1 MNPALFNLPEDGWFH
16 IAAFGEWPH
25 KPTGLTQIIDEE
37 SADEIIKAFTEFAA
51 APNWPGVLVDFDHQS
66 LDQDK
71 PTVAAGWIGGLQ
83 KRPTGLWAQIRW
95 SDLGRKS
102 LEGGRYRFISPVW
115 RSSDCAKL
123 GDDRIR
129 PLKLMNCAVTND
141 PNIKGLFPLSNSAK
155 ADTRIVA
162 PPMEIPHTPG
172 APPSSGTKPAK
183 PTVSIPAAFLR
194 NRRPLTDKQRRYL
207 HAQRGRETSGPPTSG
222 TSTNPFTWGAPSSPS
237 SAAPPATPSPTGAAP
252 GPQSGNRVRSLA
264 EAKSIA
270 REIAN
275 LPPGATAEDINAIL
289 DKYRT
294 RPTQGRAAKE
304 TSPKESFRK
313 RQAERTADQLSKKED
328 WELAHQWEAAERSY
342 NRAVKLGDESTAK
355 AWIGQMEAIAAEAA
369 RRTGQAAPEA
379 VAAAPTAPP
388 GANRTAARE
397 AARLARMSP
406 SRLEREFE
414 SASGA
419 AEKHRRL
426 GNVKL
431 AFEYDAKADAYL
443 REAQRRQTRMQNRRA
458 ELEFLRN
465 SSFMTDD
472 QRKAMFARLGAGY
485 SYGGPR
491 ATRDHDMRIRSYDQ
505 QMAALEASR
514 QPRPER
520 GDYDYRDWRETKAR
534 LMAAGA
540 GSGEILA
547 AINADKAHNRAVRDR
562 INQIKRDLKKV
573 YKTKGAR
580 ERAYQ
585 RRMDHEKRNHEK
597 AVRDWE
603 KSEDSI
609 TKAIR
614 GLGAKRDEEVAKK
627 ADSELKAQ
635 AKEADRALK
644 LDVKN
649 RQLLERAYREYEKT
663 QRQRE
668 KDQAR
673 ADLAE
678 WRANEQMRRQAN
690 SQAEREAREE
700 MRRNDPVALSRAEQS
715 RIREFNAAILRGD
728 WRAAE
733 SLDRG
738 GNLRGLHESLKPI
751 YELGQRDRKAAAA
764 QLQAQLDAYHREQYP
779 NPWKS

>member
-1 MNPALFNLPEDGWFH
+1 MDPSPFILPEDGWFH

-37 SADEIIKAFTEFAA
+37 SVDEIIKAFTEFAA

-71 PTVAAGWIGGLQ
+71 PTVAAGWIIGLA
-83 KRPTGLWAQIRW
+83 KRPTGLWAQVRW

-155 ADTRIVA
+155 ADAPIVA
-162 PPMEIPHTPG
+162 PPMEIPQTTE
-172 APPSSGTKPAK
+172 APPSSRAK

-194 NRRPLTDKQRRYL
+194 NRRPLTDKQLRYL
-207 HAQRGRETSGPPTSG
+207 HAQQGREISGSSTSG
-222 TSTNPFTWGAPSSPS
+222 TWRNPFSWGAPSSPS
-237 SAAPPATPSPTGAAP
+237 SAAPPAAPSPTEAAP
-252 GPQSGNRVRSLA
+252 GPQSGYRVRSLEEA
-264 EAKSIA
+264 ESIA

-294 RPTQGRAAKE
+294 RPTQGRAAPQAPAAPGTATAQTQE
-304 TSPKESFRK
+304 ARAQQAEIQRVAAMTP
-313 RQAERTADQLSKKED
+313 AERTAYQLSKKED
-328 WELAHQWEAAERSY
+328 WELAHEWEQAELSY
-342 NRAVKLGDESTAK
+342 NRAVKLGDESMAR
-355 AWIGQMEAIAAEAA
+355 AWIRQIEAIAAEAA

-379 VAAAPTAPP
+379 VAAVPTAAPAQGYRP
-388 GANRTAARE
+388 GELQPATYTYASKWNPSYGNR
-397 AARLARMSP
+397 S
-406 SRLEREFE
+406 
-414 SASGA
+414 
-419 AEKHRRL
+419 H
-426 GNVKL
+426 
-431 AFEYDAKADAYL
+431 
-443 REAQRRQTRMQNRRA
+443 RA

-465 SSFMTDD
+465 SSFKTDD
-472 QRKAMFARLGAGY
+472 ERKAFFARLGAGY

-505 QMAALEASR
+505 QIAALEASR
-514 QPRPER
+514 RPRPER

-540 GSGEILA
+540 GSTEILA
-547 AINADKAHNRAVRDR
+547 AIKADKQHNRAVRDR
-562 INQIKRDLKKV
+562 INSIKRDLKKV
-573 YKTKGAR
+573 YKTPEAR

-603 KSEDSI
+603 KSEDAI

-614 GLGAKRDEEVAKK
+614 GLRAKRDEEVAKK

-635 AKEADRALK
+635 KADADRALK
-644 LDVKN
+644 LEVKT
-649 RQLLERAYREYEKT
+649 RQSLERAYREYEKT

-668 KDQAR
+668 KDEAR
-673 ADLAE
+673 AKLQQDKTAE
-678 WRANEQMRRQAN
+678 KQRQERLRAMQKEQEQESPVVAARR
-690 SQAEREAREE
+690 EFARIKAFDDAVVKNLWDTAASLDKTGD
-700 MRRNDPVALSRAEQS
+700 RVALAALKERLAPLYKLAQRDPKTASNMIRAE
-715 RIREFNAAILRGD
+715 IAA
-728 WRAAE
+728 
-733 SLDRG
+733 
-738 GNLRGLHESLKPI
+738 HH
-751 YELGQRDRKAAAA
+751 AA
-764 QLQAQLDAYHREQYP
+764 QAG
-779 NPWKS
+779 NPFGA

>member
-1 MNPALFNLPEDGWFH
+1 MDPSPFILPEDGWFH

-37 SADEIIKAFTEFAA
+37 SVDEIIKAFTEFAA

-71 PTVAAGWIGGLQ
+71 PTVAAGWIIGLQ
-83 KRPTGLWAQIRW
+83 KRPTGLWAQVRW

-155 ADTRIVA
+155 ADAPIVA
-162 PPMEIPHTPG
+162 PPMEIPQTTE
-172 APPSSGTKPAK
+172 APPSSRAK

-194 NRRPLTDKQRRYL
+194 NRRPLTDKQLRYL
-207 HAQRGRETSGPPTSG
+207 HAQQGREISGSSTSG
-222 TSTNPFTWGAPSSPS
+222 TWRNPFSWGAPSSPS
-237 SAAPPATPSPTGAAP
+237 SAAPPAAPSPTEAAPVPSVPFSTPVPGISKWGGLTGNDLVQWAVAEQLRRRAEQKPAAPTAQAAAPQAPAAP
-252 GPQSGNRVRSLA
+252 GT
-264 EAKSIA
+264 
-270 REIAN
+270 
-275 LPPGATAEDINAIL
+275 ATA
-289 DKYRT
+289 RT
-294 RPTQGRAAKE
+294 QEARDQQAEIQRVAAM
-304 TSPKESFRK
+304 TP
-313 RQAERTADQLSKKED
+313 AERTAYQLSKKED
-328 WELAHQWEAAERSY
+328 WELAHEWEQAELSY
-342 NRAVKLGDESTAK
+342 NRAVKLGDESMAR
-355 AWIGQMEAIAAEAA
+355 AWIRQMEAIAAEAA
-369 RRTGQAAPEA
+369 RRTGQATPEA
-379 VAAAPTAPP
+379 VAAAPTAPAAQGYRP
-388 GANRTAARE
+388 GELQPTTYTYASKW
-397 AARLARMSP
+397 SP
-406 SRLEREFE
+406 SY
-414 SASGA
+414 
-419 AEKHRRL
+419 K
-426 GNVKL
+426 
-431 AFEYDAKADAYL
+431 
-443 REAQRRQTRMQNRRA
+443 NRRA

-465 SSFMTDD
+465 SSFKTDD
-472 QRKAMFARLGAGY
+472 ERKAFFARLGAGY

-505 QMAALEASR
+505 QIAALEASR
-514 QPRPER
+514 RPRPER

-540 GSGEILA
+540 GSTEILA
-547 AINADKAHNRAVRDR
+547 AIKADKQHNRAVRDR
-562 INQIKRDLKKV
+562 INSIKRDLKKV
-573 YKTKGAR
+573 YKTPGAR

-603 KSEDSI
+603 KSEDAI

-614 GLGAKRDEEVAKK
+614 GLRAKRDEEVAKK

-644 LDVKN
+644 LEVKT
-649 RQLLERAYREYEKT
+649 RQSLERAYREYEKT

-700 MRRNDPVALSRAEQS
+700 MRRNDPVALARAEQS

-751 YELGQRDRKAAAA
+751 YELGRRDRRAAAA
-764 QLQAQLDAYHREQYP
+764 QLQAQLDAYHRDQYP
-779 NPWKS
+779 NPFGA

>member
-1 MNPALFNLPEDGWFH
+1 MNPATFNLPEDGWFH

-51 APNWPGVLVDFDHQS
+51 APNWPGILVDFDHQS

-71 PTVAAGWIGGLQ
+71 PTVAAGWINGLA

-115 RSSDCAKL
+115 RASDCAKI

-155 ADTRIVA
+155 ADTPIVA
-162 PPMEIPHTPG
+162 PPMEIPHTTE
-172 APPSSGTKPAK
+172 APPSSGAK

-207 HAQRGRETSGPPTSG
+207 WAQRGRENSGPSTSG
-222 TSTNPFTWGAPSSPS
+222 TSTNPFSWGAPSSPS
-237 SAAPPATPSPTGAAP
+237 SAAPPAAPSPTEAAP
-252 GPQSGNRVRSLA
+252 GTQSKNRVRSLA
-264 EAKSIA
+264 EAKLIA

-275 LPPGATAEDINAIL
+275 LPPGATAEAINAIL

-294 RPTQGRAAKE
+294 SPTQGRAAKG
-304 TSPKESFRK
+304 TSPKSFRK

-328 WELAHQWEAAERSY
+328 WELAHDWEAAERSY

-406 SRLEREFE
+406 SRLERELE
-414 SASGA
+414 SASEA

-426 GNVKL
+426 GNVEL
-431 AFEYDAKADAYL
+431 AIKYDAKADAYL

-472 QRKAMFARLGAGY
+472 QRKAMFARLGAGH

-514 QPRPER
+514 RPRPER
-520 GDYDYRDWRETKAR
+520 GDYEYRNWRETKAR

-547 AINADKAHNRAVRDR
+547 AIKADKTHNRAVRDR

-635 AKEADRALK
+635 AKDADRALK
-644 LDVKN
+644 LDVKT

-663 QRQRE
+663 QRQAE
-668 KDQAR
+668 KDAAR
-673 ADLAE
+673 AKLQQDKIAE
-678 WRANEQMRRQAN
+678 KQRQERLRAIQREQAQETPVVAARR
-690 SQAEREAREE
+690 EFARIKAFDDAVVKNLWDTAASLDKTGD
-700 MRRNDPVALSRAEQS
+700 RVALAALRERLLPLYDMAQRDPKTAANMIRAE
-715 RIREFNAAILRGD
+715 IAA
-728 WRAAE
+728 
-733 SLDRG
+733 
-738 GNLRGLHESLKPI
+738 HH
-751 YELGQRDRKAAAA
+751 AA
-764 QLQAQLDAYHREQYP
+764 QAG
-779 NPWKS
+779 NPFGA

>member
-37 SADEIIKAFTEFAA
+37 SADEIIKAFKEFAA
-51 APNWPGVLVDFDHQS
+51 APNWPGILVDFDHQS

-71 PTVAAGWIGGLQ
+71 PTVAAGWIIGLA

-115 RSSDCAKL
+115 RASDCAKL

-141 PNIKGLFPLSNSAK
+141 PNIKGLFPLSNSGK
-155 ADTRIVA
+155 ADTPIVA
-162 PPMEIPHTPG
+162 PPMEIPHTTE
-172 APPSSGTKPAK
+172 APPSSGAK

-194 NRRPLTDKQRRYL
+194 NRAPLTDKQRRYL
-207 HAQRGRETSGPPTSG
+207 WAQRGRETSGPPTSG
-222 TSTNPFTWGAPSSPS
+222 TPTNPFTWRAPSSPS
-237 SAAPPATPSPTGAAP
+237 SAAPPAAPSPTEAAP
-252 GPQSGNRVRSLA
+252 GPQSGNRVRSLEEA
-264 EAKSIA
+264 ESIA

-294 RPTQGRAAKE
+294 RPTQGRAEQKPAAPTAQAAAPQAPAAPGTATARTQE
-304 TSPKESFRK
+304 ARDQQAEIQRVAAMTP
-313 RQAERTADQLSKKED
+313 AERTAYQLSKKED
-328 WELAHQWEAAERSY
+328 WELAHEWEQAELSY
-342 NRAVKLGDESTAK
+342 NRAVKLGDESTAQ

-369 RRTGQAAPEA
+369 RRTGQATPEA
-379 VAAAPTAPP
+379 VAAAPTAPAAQGYRP
-388 GANRTAARE
+388 GELQPTTYTYASKW
-397 AARLARMSP
+397 SP
-406 SRLEREFE
+406 SY
-414 SASGA
+414 
-419 AEKHRRL
+419 K
-426 GNVKL
+426 
-431 AFEYDAKADAYL
+431 
-443 REAQRRQTRMQNRRA
+443 NRRA

-505 QMAALEASR
+505 QIAALEASR
-514 QPRPER
+514 RPRPER
-520 GDYDYRDWRETKAR
+520 GDYEYRNWRETKAR
-534 LMAAGA
+534 LIAAGA
-540 GSGEILA
+540 GPTEILA
-547 AINADKAHNRAVRDR
+547 AIKADKAHNRAVRDR
-562 INQIKRDLKKV
+562 INSIKRDLKKV
-573 YKTKGAR
+573 YKTPGAR

-603 KSEDSI
+603 KSEDAI

-614 GLGAKRDEEVAKK
+614 GLRAKRDEEVAKK

-644 LDVKN
+644 LEVKT
-649 RQLLERAYREYEKT
+649 RQSLERAYREYEKT

-668 KDQAR
+668 KDEAR
-673 ADLAE
+673 AKLQQDKTAE
-678 WRANEQMRRQAN
+678 KQRQERLRARQKEQEQESPVVAARR
-690 SQAEREAREE
+690 EFARIKAFDDAVVKNLWDTAASLDKTGD
-700 MRRNDPVALSRAEQS
+700 RVALAALKERLAPLYKLAQRDPKTASNMIRAE
-715 RIREFNAAILRGD
+715 IAA
-728 WRAAE
+728 
-733 SLDRG
+733 
-738 GNLRGLHESLKPI
+738 HH
-751 YELGQRDRKAAAA
+751 AA
-764 QLQAQLDAYHREQYP
+764 QAG
-779 NPWKS
+779 NPFGA